1 MPEGKVEAAWAFST
15 RTPPPV
21 TLAVPMITAA
31 LLASRRKPL
40 RLDDDEPADQ
50 AMALKESIPK
60 QRIDFADDFMI
71 IVTSL

>member
-40 RLDDDEPADQ
+40 RLDDDPADQ

-60 QRIDFADDFMI
+60 QRIDLADDFMI